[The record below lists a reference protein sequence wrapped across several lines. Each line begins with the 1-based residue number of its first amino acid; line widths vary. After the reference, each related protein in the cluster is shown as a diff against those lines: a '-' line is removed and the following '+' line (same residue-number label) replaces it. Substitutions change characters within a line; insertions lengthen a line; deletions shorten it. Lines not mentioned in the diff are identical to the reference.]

1 MDSIFNK
8 WKTRVPQYRIEYQY
22 MFEFLGRKGG
32 GSEIAKEDQGKSFSN
47 YYEVYIYA
55 FFVGLYND
63 ENIEIEKGQEKK
75 GFGQPIEF
83 WGNTKSIGRNDYS
96 FIQEYIF
103 TALIVKSDID
113 LLELEN
119 FDEKEVERTIR
130 ILISLMEDYAN
141 GGLSILQEKYDENPG
156 FFFNKEVFV
165 DMVLSVEEGC

>member
-8 WKTRVPQYRIEYQY
+8 WKTRVPQYRVEYQNI
-22 MFEFLGRKGG
+22 FEFLGRKGG

-55 FFVGLYND
+55 FFLGLYND
-63 ENIEIEKGQEKK
+63 EKIEIEKGQDKK
-75 GFGQPIEF
+75 GFGQAIEY
-83 WGNTKSIGRNDYS
+83 WGNMKAIGRKDYS
-96 FIQEYIF
+96 SIQEYIF

-119 FDEKEVERTIR
+119 FDEKGVEKTVRG
-130 ILISLMEDYAN
+130 LISLMENYTN
-141 GGLSILQEKYDENPG
+141 GGLSILKEKYDENPG

-165 DMVLSVEEGC
+165 DMILPIELED